1 MIYTT
6 LLEMMMHTDETLF
19 VPKETV
25 NVMMTR
31 AFLELAAK
39 LDLMEKQLASAQSR
53 IHELEGQVYGGSV
66 K

>member
-1 MIYTT
+1 
-6 LLEMMMHTDETLF
+6 MHTTEDETVF

-39 LDLMEKQLASAQSR
+39 LADLEKQLASAQSR

>member
-1 MIYTT
+1 M
-6 LLEMMMHTDETLF
+6 TDVF

-25 NVMMTR
+25 DAMMTR

-39 LDLMEKQLASAQSR
+39 LERLEKELMAAQSR

>member
-1 MIYTT
+1 MTT
-6 LLEMMMHTDETLF
+6 DQLTLDQIQ
-19 VPKETV
+19 
-25 NVMMTR
+25 TR

-39 LDLMEKQLASAQSR
+39 LEILEKQLAAAQSR